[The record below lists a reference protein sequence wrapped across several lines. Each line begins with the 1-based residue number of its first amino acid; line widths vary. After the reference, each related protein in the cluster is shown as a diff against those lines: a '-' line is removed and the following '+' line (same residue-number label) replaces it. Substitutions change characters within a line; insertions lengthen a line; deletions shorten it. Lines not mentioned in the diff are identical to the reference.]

1 MHVSFYLHFQVYT
14 AAVPA
19 ARSTRDF
26 SRVISL
32 ANIGVIAGGKNS
44 GGEALNENVVVGWKN
59 QAKLVAQCQ
68 RLSDKA
74 VWWKFLVSHGIPFDH
89 KLLDDKNLD
98 SEQGPSYAKSFIVP
112 IITKLR
118 LLLDAKCNGPVHII
132 LDIVSRYAST
142 FGLQRGDVVE
152 AYIGLLLSSS
162 ESTIHLMQVERS
174 ARALLPLLQPN
185 LQRALVLRRCVVAL
199 ENNESLSKDYE
210 HHALVLSM
218 YLECLQSLRTTTQ
231 TQTQTQIFEAELEA
245 IDRRSDALAILSSV
259 FEGEKKVHRPA
270 FPSFFRP
277 LPTDLSE
284 YANGHATSVSC
295 DILGESKNATGFDPL
310 EALQGVLLRSYN
322 VNTSKALAPLCL
334 PLGLPSGY
342 IHARFLMEHFRW
354 SKKQQTTLPS
364 FTTDVLPVIRIIQS
378 AGDKAAL
385 AEWCCSYYSCSA
397 ADGDRLK
404 CLELALKSA
413 ILASNEAE
421 QRKTRYTKNTK
432 DAASIQVLTQ
442 QEQNALDLVESLSK
456 ERSALSDK
464 ITVVTSV
471 SKGSIP
477 SSILDQLLRRLEKSL
492 WDSPGTLPNPEE
504 VTEVLLREA
513 SLLAAEA
520 CVGNMPLSMQ
530 KFRQFCSTVNSAC
543 HALSEQHSHIR
554 IDHITSVM
562 VRNWLFQGDNN
573 KISVERK
580 LVQSTNAP
588 LVNKPSKTFV
598 PYDFSEDDTMNIVLD
613 LNSIQVDEDQGLG
626 NHEDTRAQE
635 DRKITADEELT
646 SLKQSERE
654 RYEETT
660 VRVSLRVAFVLGC
673 HGTDGQGAS
682 EFTSMIRDSENSSA
696 MANSRSSSRSTGKGK
711 GLLARIEKASTKQ
724 NNYVMECASDLLKIV
739 FARPEIHC
747 ESRFVA
753 NQEQRIVTFAM
764 RHRALRS
771 LAVLV
776 PQDAVER
783 LVSDEGYLGK
793 ETSLSQCT
801 FGAFVADE
809 CEAIGLPLTHS
820 DLSHISSI
828 HYCSYART
836 LWRHHRDGDLKG
848 SRGRLLLLLLEM
860 SLKGEADVDT
870 AFIGLL
876 LKEMRNLSRTLL
888 LACEH
893 ILACKDDLGSQT
905 FNSIFSA
912 CSGEMQTAAKTSAT
926 SILAEMEEKLSTHV
940 FESDVKAAREA
951 CNLIRRLGYVVNCF
965 SSSIVDGAKQLALT
979 GAREKLID
987 IESQLQAVIKH
998 FRSGRCEDPA
1008 GPPGPSE

>member
-1 MHVSFYLHFQVYT
+1 MHFSFHLRFQVYT

-26 SRVISL
+26 SRVIAL
-32 ANIGVIAGGKNS
+32 ANIGVIAGGRNS
-44 GGEALNENVVVGWKN
+44 GGEASTENVVIGWKN

-74 VWWKFLVSHGIPFDH
+74 VWWKFLVSHRIPFDH
-89 KLLDDKNLD
+89 KLLDDKNLE
-98 SEQGPSYAKSFIVP
+98 SKEGPSYAQSLIVP

-118 LLLDAKCNGPVHII
+118 LLLDARCNAPVHVI
-132 LDIVSRYAST
+132 LDIVSRYAAT

-152 AYIGLLLSSS
+152 AYIGLLLSSY
-162 ESTIHLMQVERS
+162 ESSIHLLQVERS
-174 ARALLPLLQPN
+174 ARALIPLLQPN
-185 LQRALVLRRCVVAL
+185 LQRALVLRRCVVIL
-199 ENNESLSKDYE
+199 EKNERLSKDYE

-218 YLECLQSLRTTTQ
+218 YLECLHSLRTTTQ
-231 TQTQTQIFEAELEA
+231 TQMQTQIFEAELEA

-259 FEGEKKVHRPA
+259 FEGEKKGHRPA

-277 LPTDLSE
+277 LPADLSD

-295 DILGESKNATGFDPL
+295 DILGKSKNTTGFDPL
-310 EALQGVLLRSYN
+310 EALQGVLLRSYD

-364 FTTDVLPVIRIIQS
+364 FATDVLPVIRIIHS

-397 ADGDRLK
+397 ADEDRLQ
-404 CLELALKSA
+404 CLELALRSA

-421 QRKTRYTKNTK
+421 QRKIRYTKNAK
-432 DAASIQVLTQ
+432 DAASLQVLA
-442 QEQNALDLVESLSK
+442 QEEQDALDLVERLSK
-456 ERSALSDK
+456 AKSALSDK
-464 ITVVTSV
+464 ITVVTAV
-471 SKGSIP
+471 SKGSMS
-477 SSILDQLLRRLEKSL
+477 SSILVDQLLGRLQKSL
-492 WDSPGTLPNPEE
+492 WESPDALPAPEE
-504 VTEVLLREA
+504 VTEVLFREA

-520 CVGNMPLSMQ
+520 CVASMPLSMQ

-554 IDHITSVM
+554 TDQITSVM
-562 VRNWLFQGDNN
+562 VRNFLFQGDDKGN
-573 KISVERK
+573 SVERK
-580 LVQSTNAP
+580 VVQSQTAP
-588 LVNKPSKTFV
+588 LVSKPSKTVV
-598 PYDFSEDDTMNIVLD
+598 PYDFSEDDTTNIVLD
-613 LNSIQVDEDQGLG
+613 LNSIQVDEDQSLW
-626 NHEDTRAQE
+626 HSEDTTALQG
-635 DRKITADEELT
+635 RKITADEELT

-654 RYEETT
+654 QYEEIT
-660 VRVSLRVAFVLGC
+660 VRVALRVAFVLAC
-673 HGTDGQGAS
+673 HENDRQGIS
-682 EFTSMIRDSENSSA
+682 ESANIFRDNENSSA
-696 MANSRSSSRSTGKGK
+696 MANSRSASRSTGKGK

-739 FARPEIHC
+739 FARPELLC

-753 NQEQRIVTFAM
+753 NQEQKIVTFAM

-783 LVSDEGYLGK
+783 LVSDEGYLGE

-828 HYCSYART
+828 HYRSYART
-836 LWRHHRDGDLKG
+836 LWRHHRDGNLKG

-860 SLKGEADVDT
+860 SLKGEAEVDT

-888 LACEH
+888 LACES
-893 ILACKDDLGSQT
+893 ILACKDDLGSQKIQ
-905 FNSIFSA
+905 SIFSA
-912 CSGEMQTAAKTSAT
+912 CSGEMHTAAKTSAT
-926 SILAEMEEKLSTHV
+926 SILGEIEEKLRTNA
-940 FESDVKAAREA
+940 FASDEKATREA
-951 CNLIRRLGYVVNCF
+951 CYLIRRLGFVVECF
-965 SSSIVDGAKQLALT
+965 FGNTVDEAKQLSLAS
-979 GAREKLID
+979 AREKLVD
-987 IESQLQAVIKH
+987 IEGQLQAVLEN
-998 FRSGRCEDPA
+998 FRSGRCENL
-1008 GPPGPSE
+1008 